1 MSKTNRP
8 AGIKRRELMKV
19 SGTAIVGAG
28 ALAQVGE
35 TQAKENNLFD
45 TFCPKMV
52 QTAAEI
58 LEEMR

>member
-35 TQAKENNLFD
+35 THQRK
-45 TFCPKMV
+45 
-52 QTAAEI
+52 
-58 LEEMR
+58 